1 MRDAMYVSSRSAEAS
16 RKICKLIYSVYILTY
31 LITFSIPSLPFCLTL
46 PINSLPTVL
55 QIQLDTRRPGEQKRR
70 QLNVLSGLPL
80 RTTI

>member
-16 RKICKLIYSVYILTY
+16 CKICKLIYSVYILTY

-70 QLNVLSGLPL
+70 QLNVL
-80 RTTI
+80 